1 MERYNVSFAGAGK
14 VAGALCKAIYQSG
27 SSIQKIVSRNE
38 SNGRQLSDSC
48 KAQWSS
54 DLIYPESTEIIIV
67 AVPDHTLENVLNNI
81 KCGKKT
87 LVVHTAGS
95 LGIDLFPFHIKQK
108 GVFYPLQTFSQ
119 GRDIA
124 FTNLPFL
131 LEASDNHSNEILKNL
146 AESIGG
152 KVYFVDNEHRRMLHL
167 AAVFVN
173 NFTNHMLRTGN
184 EIASRA
190 GFSPEVLKPLIN
202 ETISKALDIGP
213 ENSQTGPAI
222 RNDLNTIEKH
232 LDLLSFSP
240 EMQNMYREIT
250 RSIITYYKRSDS

>member
-1 MERYNVSFAGAGK
+1 MKRYNVSFAGAGK

-27 SSIQKIVSRNE
+27 SCIQKIVSRNE

-54 DLIYPESTEIIIV
+54 DLVFPDSTEIIIV
-67 AVPDHTLENVLNNI
+67 AVPDHTLENVLYNI
-81 KCGKKT
+81 KCGNKT

-95 LGIDLFPFHIKQK
+95 MGIDLFPPHIKQR

-119 GRDIA
+119 GRDIV

-152 KVYFVDNEHRRMLHL
+152 KVYFVDNEHRKMLHL

-173 NFTNHMLRTGN
+173 NFTNHMLRTGK
-184 EIASRA
+184 EIASMA
-190 GFSPEVLKPLIN
+190 GFSFEVLEPLVN

-213 ENSQTGPAI
+213 ENSQTGPAV

-240 EMQNMYREIT
+240 EMQDMYREIT
-250 RSIITYYKRSDS
+250 RSIITYNKRSDS